1 MQTCIDHLHTATT
14 LESIDV
20 CMHAQFVETTRK
32 VTEKEG
38 SPRNHTVSYCVNRID
53 RRRSVVAAGLFHFI
67 FGFCVCGLIFF

>member
-1 MQTCIDHLHTATT
+1 
-14 LESIDV
+14 
-20 CMHAQFVETTRK
+20 MHAQFIETTRK

-67 FGFCVCGLIFF
+67 SMFVV